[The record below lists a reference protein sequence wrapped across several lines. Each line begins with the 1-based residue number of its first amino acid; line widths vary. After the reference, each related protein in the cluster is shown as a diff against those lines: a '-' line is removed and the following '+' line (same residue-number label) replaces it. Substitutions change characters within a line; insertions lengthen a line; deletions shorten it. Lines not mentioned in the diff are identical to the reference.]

1 MNGIQSKLKDKEV
14 RRKKKL
20 EKLLDS
26 VISKDK
32 LGIVS
37 PEKVSRAAADQ
48 IMNGQI
54 DLYISDS
61 SNDNNSSSDEETF

>member
-1 MNGIQSKLKDKEV
+1 MNGIQSKLKDKDI

-32 LGIVS
+32 LGIVC
-37 PEKVSRAAADQ
+37 PEKVSRAAAD
-48 IMNGQI
+48 
-54 DLYISDS
+54 
-61 SNDNNSSSDEETF
+61 

>member
-32 LGIVS
+32 LGELAS
-37 PEKVSRAAADQ
+37 
-48 IMNGQI
+48 
-54 DLYISDS
+54 DLLS
-61 SNDNNSSSDEETF
+61 

>member
-1 MNGIQSKLKDKEV
+1 MNGIQSKLKDKES

-20 EKLLDS
+20 EKFLDL

-37 PEKVSRAAADQ
+37 PEKVSRAAAD
-48 IMNGQI
+48 
-54 DLYISDS
+54 
-61 SNDNNSSSDEETF
+61 

>member
-1 MNGIQSKLKDKEV
+1 MNGIQSKLKEKES

-26 VISKDK
+26 VISKDH

-48 IMNGQI
+48 IMNG
-54 DLYISDS
+54 
-61 SNDNNSSSDEETF
+61 

>member
-37 PEKVSRAAADQ
+37 PEIVIRAAADQ
-48 IMNGQI
+48 IMNG
-54 DLYISDS
+54 
-61 SNDNNSSSDEETF
+61 